1 MHVLAYL
8 SWIGLMESYPKSVA
22 RIDRYEAV
30 EESFVEH
37 ANSWECSPAQLDLA
51 VWVVMRVA
59 KRESE
64 IWES

>member
-1 MHVLAYL
+1 
-8 SWIGLMESYPKSVA
+8 MESYPKSVA